1 MAASHLLRHTDPG
14 PLTIKHFL
22 DSFQRIWLDS
32 RPARTGRKPDARLP
46 RRLGLAISGGADSMA
61 LAYLCKQWEK
71 TSPADTDVTV
81 TAFVVDHQAREESTR
96 EANMVAGWLDKMGLQ
111 TQILE
116 LSWPE
121 SKVSAFET
129 HARRLRFQALGQ
141 ACRAHRIETLLM
153 GHHQDDNVETT
164 LWRLCTGAKGAGLA
178 GIPPVTRI
186 PECHG
191 LFGVAE
197 SGSSV
202 PLKSPRDTRVRI
214 THANEIQC
222 LPPETPGREEEEPEY
237 RISTGGI
244 SICRPL
250 LAFPKTNLL
259 ATCHENNIPYVSD
272 PTNFDPTLTPRNAIR
287 GLLSGKKLPRALQP
301 PSILSLIQ
309 KSNALLQSATDDS
322 NDLLQHCSLL
332 ALAPSTGTVIV
343 NFPQPGH
350 NDPQPTTNINP
361 DPQIQSLTLRRIT
374 ELISP
379 FPDNHFPLRSFEPF
393 ISRVFPS
400 STSTET
406 QPRPQNQP
414 QNQTSLPLNP
424 TQKQQQQQQQQQQPF
439 TLGGIMFQPLHWNQ
453 STTTTKNNTWLLS
466 RQPYMRNRHPI
477 LPIPIAI
484 STLTPPTPTCPQNDT
499 WHLWDN
505 RYWFRITATPKPSPF
520 LQHTHSSFPSISP
533 EHNSEYASPSPISLV
548 IRPLQKSDLRVIRT
562 AERAASDLRNGK
574 SALMERLGRDAP
586 GLVRF
591 TVPVLV
597 MPGGVLGSGV
607 DVPLALPTM
616 DLWLPGAELAPW
628 EIRWEWRYKMID
640 QEVLERMGWLGS
652 S

>member
-1 MAASHLLRHTDPG
+1 MTAASHLLRHTDSG
-14 PLTIKHFL
+14 ALTVKHFV

-61 LAYLCKQWEK
+61 LAYLCKQWE
-71 TSPADTDVTV
+71 TTRITDNDVTV
-81 TAFVVDHQAREESTR
+81 TAFVVDHKAREESTR
-96 EANMVAGWLDKMGLQ
+96 EANMVAGWLDNMGLK

-141 ACRAHRIETLLM
+141 ACRAQNIETLLM

-202 PLKSPRDTRVRI
+202 SLKPARDTRFRI
-214 THANEIQC
+214 THTNELQ
-222 LPPETPGREEEEPEY
+222 LFSPPAAERKAEEDY

-259 ATCHENNIPYVSD
+259 ATCHENNIPFVSD
-272 PTNFDPTLTPRNAIR
+272 PTNFDPTLTPRNTIR
-287 GLLSGKKLPRALQP
+287 SLLSENKLPRALHP

-309 KSNALLQSATDDS
+309 KSNTLLQSATNSS
-322 NDLLQHCSLL
+322 NDLLRQCTLHS
-332 ALAPSTGTVIV
+332 LAPSTGTLIV
-343 NFPQPGH
+343 NFPQPVH
-350 NDPQPTTNINP
+350 NDHQTNPSPNPTP

-379 FPDNHFPLRSFEPF
+379 FPENHFSLRSFEPF
-393 ISRVFPS
+393 TSRVFPS
-400 STSTET
+400 SSSPFT
-406 QPRPQNQP
+406 QNQNQNQDQNQDPSPQNR
-414 QNQTSLPLNP
+414 
-424 TQKQQQQQQQQQQPF
+424 
-439 TLGGIMFQPLHWNQ
+439 
-453 STTTTKNNTWLLS
+453 NN
-466 RQPYMRNRHPI
+466 N
-477 LPIPIAI
+477 
-484 STLTPPTPTCPQNDT
+484 
-499 WHLWDN
+499 
-505 RYWFRITATPKPSPF
+505 PSP
-520 LQHTHSSFPSISP
+520 
-533 EHNSEYASPSPISLV
+533 
-548 IRPLQKSDLRVIRT
+548 
-562 AERAASDLRNGK
+562 
-574 SALMERLGRDAP
+574 
-586 GLVRF
+586 
-591 TVPVLV
+591 
-597 MPGGVLGSGV
+597 
-607 DVPLALPTM
+607 
-616 DLWLPGAELAPW
+616 
-628 EIRWEWRYKMID
+628 
-640 QEVLERMGWLGS
+640 
-652 S
+652 